1 MEFAVALAAKGK
13 FTAKPNPVVGC
24 VIVNNNEIVGQG
36 YHQNYGGNHA
46 EINAINSVYKKYKKA
61 KDILKESTLFCTLE
75 PCNHDGKTPP
85 CTNAIIQSGI
95 KNIIIGAIDP
105 NPKVSGTGINKL
117 IQHGLQVQSGVCES
131 LVEDQNKFFF
141 FRHRKKRPFITLK
154 IAASKDG
161 KAFLQN
167 SDERTIITSPEARAD
182 VQLIRAE
189 YDLSLIHI

>member
-85 CTNAIIQSGI
+85 CTNEIVRRGI
-95 KNIIIGAIDP
+95 KNVVIGCEDP
-105 NPKVSGTGINKL
+105 NPIVKSNGIKYLMEN
-117 IQHGLQVQSGVCES
+117 GVNVRFGILEKECKD
-131 LVEDQNKFFF
+131 L
-141 FRHRKKRPFITLK
+141 HKRLFVYFEKNRPYIILK
-154 IAASKDG
+154 W
-161 KAFLQN
+161 
-167 SDERTIITSPEARAD
+167 
-182 VQLIRAE
+182 AE
-189 YDLSLIHI
+189 FN